1 MNNYIIGYTSVEYN
15 VGGIL
20 LPKKTYTAE
29 EKATGKKEVT
39 KVNEVEL
46 KTLRAN
52 KVFVAL
58 ENTKKIRVLDQLPS
72 WAVSGADREAALQAR
87 IKELEGKGVSKKVST
102 LEAALETSNKEKEN
116 ITNEAQKVIDEL
128 RAENEQLKA
137 KVSESDKDSET
148 SDAAKDKE

>member
-72 WAVSGADREAALQAR
+72 WAVSGADREAALVAK
-87 IKELEGKGVSKKVST
+87 IKELEGKKVPGKVSA
-102 LEAALETSNKEKEN
+102 LEAELSAAKAETETV
-116 ITNEAQKVIDEL
+116 TNEAQKVIDEL

-137 KVSESDKDSET
+137 KVSESDKDAET